1 MDMKRPIF
9 MSMLYIKIKFEMDI
23 DNDEKLEVIW
33 KHMKKIKREEE
44 GGILLN

>member
-1 MDMKRPIF
+1 MKRPIF

>member
-9 MSMLYIKIKFEMDI
+9 MSMLYIKIKFEIDI

>member
-1 MDMKRPIF
+1 
-9 MSMLYIKIKFEMDI
+9 MDI